1 MCHPQPMTERSE
13 VAEKLKALRE
23 RADLSYRDM
32 ADEAGMS
39 TSSYSHYE
47 LRFKK
52 PYLPADKAEAFARA
66 LAKKGIPR
74 SEVLA
79 LAGPG
84 SGSDTPSVLVEDGD
98 GAPDGAAMVPL
109 YDVAASAGDGALVG
123 SEDRIAHVA
132 FNPDYLRTVIN
143 AVSTNLQVIK
153 VQGESMEPTL
163 RDGDLVMIDRTKCD
177 LNFDGLFVLRFGD
190 SLQVKRVNRS
200 PERGHV
206 EVISDNPAYGR
217 RDWPV
222 TELDPLGRVLWIGKR
237 V

>member
-1 MCHPQPMTERSE
+1 MSKSMTERSE

-39 TSSYSHYE
+39 SSSYAHYE
-47 LRFKK
+47 RRFKR

-66 LAKKGIPR
+66 LVKRGIPR
-74 SEVLA
+74 SEVMA
-79 LAGPG
+79 LAGPAE
-84 SGSDTPSVLVEDGD
+84 DTPTVLIEDGD
-98 GAPDGAAMVPL
+98 AAPDGAAMIPL
-109 YDVAASAGDGALVG
+109 YDVTASAGHGALVA
-123 SEDRIAHVA
+123 SEDRTAHIAFA
-132 FNPDYLRTVIN
+132 PEYLRTVIN
-143 AVSTNLQVIK
+143 ASSSNLQVIK

-163 RDGDLVMIDRTKCD
+163 RDGDLVMIDRSKND

-200 PERGHV
+200 PTRGHV

-217 RDWPV
+217 RDWPAS
-222 TELDPLGRVLWIGKR
+222 ELDPLGRVLWIGKR